1 MATEKHSAE
10 DAKALGESDNPTS
23 NGANGSV
30 IKSNGSKSHMDQVR
44 TRAYEIFQERK
55 GGSEIG
61 DWQKAE
67 ASVSADDTRI
77 ADESHTLKADTSR
90 AHSSI
95 ADPAHAGVSKSDESK
110 SGAPT
115 IADTSREAN
124 GPEADASK
132 GVKVPT
138 DTGTIQEALTKFN
151 SSNEHGLTEE
161 EAASRLKKDGPNAI
175 EEKHISPAQA
185 VLEIPL
191 GTYRMDD

>member
-67 ASVSADDTRI
+67 ASVSADAAKAD
-77 ADESHTLKADTSR
+77 DESQMPKAD
-90 AHSSI
+90 
-95 ADPAHAGVSKSDESK
+95 VSKGDPSDA
-110 SGAPT
+110 GAHMP
-115 IADTSREAN
+115 
-124 GPEADASK
+124 DA
-132 GVKVPT
+132 
-138 DTGTIQEALTKFN
+138 L
-151 SSNEHGLTEE
+151 
-161 EAASRLKKDGPNAI
+161 
-175 EEKHISPAQA
+175 
-185 VLEIPL
+185 
-191 GTYRMDD
+191 